1 MNLELLAGESA
12 FAEIKE
18 NGLSADRIRLMVGA
32 SGGPKWL
39 MLSRLDQYFTEHFF
53 SPNHSMSLIGSSIG
67 AWRMALY
74 AQKDPLARFKDFEEI
89 YLNQRYKTLSPKE
102 ITGFIERV
110 RDALF
115 SGQYARDIVE
125 NASRQLHVV
134 AVRNRKLLNGRSNW
148 MQAIS
153 LLSAAAG
160 NLVSNKIVE
169 ALYPRVVISHKG
181 SIGPYSKTPE
191 VIPLTEKNVAQA
203 LVASGAIPMVLEPT
217 LVEGGINR
225 WYWDGGMVDYHFS
238 GPFNIDDGLVFYPH
252 FFPKI
257 VPAWFDKSLPWR
269 SAKAKHYDNVVMVT
283 PSQSFIDQLPYGKI
297 PDRKD
302 FNKLS
307 DDERERYWHTV
318 LDQTNRLV
326 EEFHEMMMTDAGR
339 SAVQPISKIIK

>member
-1 MNLELLAGESA
+1 MNLQLLAGASA
-12 FAEIKE
+12 FQEIKE
-18 NGLSADRIRLMVGA
+18 QGLSSDRIRLMVGA

-39 MLSRLDQYFTEHFF
+39 MLSRLDQYLCEHFF
-53 SPNHSMSLIGSSIG
+53 QPQQPLSLIGSSIG

-74 AQKDPLARFKDFEEI
+74 AQKDPLARFKEFEEI
-89 YLNQRYKTLSPKE
+89 YLNQRYQSLSPQE
-102 ITGFIERV
+102 ITGFIDRV
-110 RDALF
+110 REALF

-125 NASRQLHVV
+125 NTTRKLHVV

-153 LLSAAAG
+153 LLTAAAG

-169 ALYPRVVISHKG
+169 ALYPRVVISHGG
-181 SIGPYSKTPE
+181 SMGPYNKSPE
-191 VIPLTEKNVAQA
+191 VIPLTEDNVAQA

-217 LVEGGINR
+217 LVQGGMDR

-252 FFPKI
+252 FFPKV

-269 SAKAKHYDNVVMVT
+269 NAKSVNYDNVVMVT

-307 DDERERYWHTV
+307 DDDRERYWHQV
-318 LDQTNRLV
+318 LDATNYLV
-326 EEFHEMMMTDAGR
+326 EEFHEMMTKDAGR
-339 SAVQPISKIIK
+339 SSVKPISTIIK

>member
-1 MNLELLAGESA
+1 MNLELLAGDSA
-12 FAEIKE
+12 LNEIKE
-18 NGLSADRIRLMVGA
+18 QGLSADRIRLMVGA

-39 MLSRLDQYFTEHFF
+39 MLSRLDQYFSEHFLQ
-53 SPNHSMSLIGSSIG
+53 PQQPLSLIGSSIG

-74 AQKDPLARFKDFEEI
+74 AQKDPLARFKDFEDI
-89 YLNQRYKTLSPKE
+89 YLNQRYQTLSPQE
-102 ITGFIERV
+102 ITGFIDRV

-125 NASRQLHVV
+125 NTTRKLHVV

-160 NLVSNKIVE
+160 NVISTKIVE
-169 ALYPRVVISHKG
+169 ALYPRVVISHEG
-181 SIGPYSKTPE
+181 SIGPYSKRPE
-191 VIPLTEKNVAQA
+191 VIALTEENVAEA

-217 LVEGGINR
+217 LVQGGMDR

-238 GPFNIDDGLVFYPH
+238 GPFNVDDGLVFYPH

-257 VPAWFDKSLPWR
+257 IPAWFDKSLPWR
-269 SAKAKHYDNVVMVT
+269 KAKAQHYDNVVMVT

-302 FNKLS
+302 FNRLN
-307 DDERERYWHTV
+307 DDEREKYWHKV
-318 LDQTNRLV
+318 LDETNYLV
-326 EEFHEMMMTDAGR
+326 DEFHEMMAKDAGR
-339 SAVQPISKIIK
+339 SSVQSISKIIK